1 MLHTC
6 VFGSV
11 SGEGQVSGVISM
23 ADPTTPLLLQNIRVT
38 ALLLQNETAEIGDPR
53 LSQLT
58 EQMLGH
64 FKEVVQYITTH
75 GSGAPLAVETSPSSE
90 LKDLGLP
97 CQSH

>member
-38 ALLLQNETAEIGDPR
+38 ALLLQNETAEIGDPTQPIDGADAR
-53 LSQLT
+53 PLQGGCAVHHYAWQWRAVGRRDIA
-58 EQMLGH
+58 EQ
-64 FKEVVQYITTH
+64 
-75 GSGAPLAVETSPSSE
+75 
-90 LKDLGLP
+90 
-97 CQSH
+97 